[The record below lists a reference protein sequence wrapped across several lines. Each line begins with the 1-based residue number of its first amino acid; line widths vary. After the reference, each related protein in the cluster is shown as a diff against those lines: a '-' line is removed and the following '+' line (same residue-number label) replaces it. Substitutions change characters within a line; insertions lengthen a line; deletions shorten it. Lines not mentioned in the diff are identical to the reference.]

1 MQRNLTIAVGLVGML
16 SLNASGQQMARSATS
31 PAAAPRTTS
40 GVGALRVI
48 DPRSLPGTSDSVLS
62 MIQGNALDSVNRAM
76 PDAVVRLRN
85 ARSGHIV
92 DTQVTDKSGMFTFEG
107 IEPGT
112 YVVEIVGTD
121 QTILAAS
128 QLLSVNAGDALSA
141 IVKLPFRVPPF
152 AGFFG
157 HTAQSAGVVAA
168 VAASAEVLAIQANK
182 CVSPP
187 CNE

>member
-1 MQRNLTIAVGLVGML
+1 MHRNLTIVVGLVGVL
-16 SLNASGQQMARSATS
+16 SLNASGQQAARSVTS
-31 PAAAPRTTS
+31 AAAAPRTTS
-40 GVGALRVI
+40 AGAVRVI

-62 MIQGNALDSVNRAM
+62 TIQGNALDSANIAM
-76 PDAVVRLRN
+76 PDTVVRLRD
-85 ARSGHIV
+85 ARAGRIA
-92 DTQVTDKSGMFTFEG
+92 DTQVTDRSGMFTFRSV
-107 IEPGT
+107 EPGT

-141 IVKLPFRVPPF
+141 IVKLPFRVSPF

-157 HTAQSAGVVAA
+157 HTAQSAAVVAA
-168 VAASAEVLAIQANK
+168 VAASAEVLAIQATK

-187 CNE
+187 CDQ